1 MNISKETIGKNYVLL
16 RPNRRGQVR
25 HLLVEKVT
33 EGIGSTFLGY
43 AKNISY
49 GGIFISTA
57 TPKPVD
63 TLLAISFLI
72 PDTEIVISCDT
83 RVSWVCEFDPEKR
96 VNPGMGLEFKNLDKE
111 SRQEIDKWISNKEKE
126 DSSF

>member
-16 RPNRRGQVR
+16 RPNRRGEVR

-33 EGIGSTFLGY
+33 EGVGSTFLGY

-57 TPKPVD
+57 TPKPID
-63 TLLAISFLI
+63 TLLVISFLI
-72 PDTEIVISCDT
+72 PDSETVISCDAT
-83 RVSWVCEFDPEKR
+83 VSWVCEFDPVKR
-96 VNPGMGLEFKNLDKE
+96 VDPGMGLEFKNLDRE
-111 SRQEIDKWISNKEKE
+111 SSQEIDRWISVREKE
-126 DSSF
+126 DKSF